1 MADWTHRS
9 TDDALVR
16 RLQDALGVTRVVATL
31 LSRLCADEAEAE
43 RHLRPQLAH
52 VSDPFAV
59 GGLREAAERL
69 VRAADR
75 GERIAMLGDYDVD
88 GVTSTAGLVHVLR
101 RLGSQPDF
109 YVPRRLEEGYGLSNL
124 ALDRILSGPK
134 PDLFVALDCG
144 TNSHA
149 EVARLREAGIEVI
162 IIDHHVAKDG
172 PAAGCLLVNPRVLDA
187 EDAPWQALCTAG
199 LTFKLIH
206 AILKVL
212 RLRGDERGTTLAVKD
227 YLDLAALGTIADLVP
242 LRAEN
247 RILASHGLKAL
258 SEARRPGVRALI
270 AVSGLEPGQT
280 LTSTDISYRLGPR
293 INASGRLADAA
304 IPLRLLLAES
314 EVDCAEG
321 AAQLDALNRERQE
334 IDRKVTDEAT
344 AQLEGMLDAPGFV
357 AQGEWHPGVVGIAAG
372 KLCRTFNR
380 PVIVLGREGDV
391 AKGSGRS
398 VPGVNLVEVLQ
409 TCHDLLGNYG
419 GHPMAVGVSMPIGN
433 VAEFRRRFAEGVA
446 AKLAAQAQP
455 QPSDSLVDI
464 SASLTPEEVTAQVLD
479 ELEMLQPFGEGNPEP
494 VFALRNVVLDRPV
507 QRFGDG
513 NANFR
518 HTLMLSGGRRLGLL
532 GWRLAD
538 RAPAAGQS
546 VDFAVRLS
554 WNRWQGRKHAQAEVI
569 AWRPAASR

>member
-9 TDDALVR
+9 TDDALAR
-16 RLQDALGVTRVVATL
+16 RLQESLGVTRVIAVL

-69 VRAADR
+69 VRAVDR

-101 RLGSQPDF
+101 RLGAQPEF

-124 ALDRILSGPK
+124 ALDRVLSGPK
-134 PDLFVALDCG
+134 IDLFVALDCG

-149 EVARLREAGIEVI
+149 EVARLREAGIDVI

-172 PAAGCLLVNPRVLDA
+172 PATGCLLVNPRVLDA
-187 EDAPWQALCTAG
+187 EDAPWQTLCTAG

-212 RLRGDERGTTLAVKD
+212 RLRGDARGTDLAVKD

-258 SEARRPGVRALI
+258 SDARRPGVRALI
-270 AVSGLEPGQT
+270 SVSGLEPGQT

-314 EVDCAEG
+314 EADCTDG

-344 AQLEGMLDAPGFV
+344 AQLTGMLDAPGFV
-357 AQGEWHPGVVGIAAG
+357 AQGDWHPGVVGIAAG
-372 KLCRTFNR
+372 KLCRTFSR

-446 AKLAAQAQP
+446 AKQANMPATGEAA
-455 QPSDSLVDI
+455 VEI
-464 SASLTPEEVTAQVLD
+464 SASMTPEEVTAQVLD
-479 ELEMLQPFGEGNPEP
+479 ELEMLQPYGEGNPEP
-494 VFALRNVVLDRPV
+494 VFCLRGVVLDRPV
-507 QRFGDG
+507 QRFGEG

-532 GWRLAD
+532 AWRMAD
-538 RAPAAGQS
+538 RAPGPGIA

-554 WNRWQGRKHAQAEVI
+554 WNRWQGRKHAQAEII
-569 AWRPAASR
+569 AWRPSSAR